1 MRIRV
6 FPSGKLDLDTVTN
19 MLTQTDAQAN
29 FHPEAR
35 WISSCTLGSTSD
47 WSYIHEKKVNKGRL
61 FKDIFVRWIGREAV
75 TMWLCNNQ
83 ILFEVMSFDLLP
95 EEVEAI
101 DGTIMRSSANLNH
114 IN

>member
-1 MRIRV
+1 
-6 FPSGKLDLDTVTN
+6 
-19 MLTQTDAQAN
+19 
-29 FHPEAR
+29 
-35 WISSCTLGSTSD
+35 
-47 WSYIHEKKVNKGRL
+47 
-61 FKDIFVRWIGREAV
+61 
-75 TMWLCNNQ
+75 MWLCNNQ